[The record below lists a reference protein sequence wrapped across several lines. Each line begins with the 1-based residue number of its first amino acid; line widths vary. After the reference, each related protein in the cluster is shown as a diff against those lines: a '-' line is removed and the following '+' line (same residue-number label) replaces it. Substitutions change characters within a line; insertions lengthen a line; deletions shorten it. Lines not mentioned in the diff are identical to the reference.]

1 MSAALA
7 GNQLLELLVPRL
19 LDALPLLDDESGIFT
34 LPLEAQA
41 QPLRFELRAWEGYE
55 DDYRALTG
63 SGYTNLQVACQAV
76 RDQQRIGDPV
86 IVAMVADSE
95 QFRVELQLPA
105 PSPLRDREFDI
116 AYDLWIV
123 DVENVARS
131 NSTLVYYDRT
141 APGENA
147 PFTFSGPALIDRDH
161 LEANAGFARLELTRW
176 ADLRLEDQVQVFFRP
191 TGGAL
196 PTVPTAII
204 TITQANRLLPSIPL
218 LIAEQLLVSGSF
230 EVSCQLHDRAGNINR
245 ASNLL
250 PITVDLVGG
259 GELLLPI
266 KRIEPDFVSIFGWI
280 NCSSLQR
287 ATLDPWPDPGIPRGM
302 RFRVPLPQDGLSVGD
317 PVQISWQMCRD
328 PFGRVPISEASFLP
342 FEPTPLRADGLVV
355 MPFIDELIV
364 DEFRKVFEPGRDP
377 FEGSVN
383 VAYRART
390 QAGRWR
396 TSAVEVVNVSLQRPG
411 GGVCSGP
418 WITEQVWFPQN
429 RSLIM
434 GAYEGTG
441 GSAELTAEEKRII
454 AEEKR
459 IAELERQREEE
470 AKAAFKAERNEILQ
484 NRSSFPTAIRKVK
497 SASGGIFS
505 VPDPLADEFTII
517 GTLANNAV
525 VRPNEIPISAL
536 TDLDGDGS
544 DNSNNFIRITVPEW
558 AETGGQ
564 DYDTSRD
571 QVRLIFNGIPWRYA
585 NEGEPSDWEDD
596 PAEELRRGEP
606 FSIAYGN
613 PENVPFPVTVEITP
627 KMLESL
633 GEGIHRIAYEV
644 VNDQALNRDPS
655 LPQRMTLDRV
665 PPSFGVPPAALLTP
679 TVPPPMEAGGPVF
692 SKEYLDANATVIFP
706 IPSYA
711 VARAGD
717 LTRLLNG
724 SDDTQIVPYTVI
736 WPEIDAVAPA
746 PQIAVSAA
754 ALQALGNGNHQLV
767 YILADR
773 SGNPSGKSL
782 GYNFTVRLEELPSA
796 LLAPEINNP
805 DGTPKVDP
813 IVRADLFPTTDL
825 TKVVDIVIPAYAGS
839 QPADQIEVT
848 WIDGTG
854 APRVLTQFPFSTGK
868 VSVNWGFLSVPDS
881 RALYTASV
889 TYRVLRNGQSF
900 GPSPAAS
907 PRVDLRIVGP
917 VNPNEPDPINPA
929 LTLLTVVGGSGRS
942 PDNFITPLDY
952 GRRPDGNDGVLD
964 GTIKFTV
971 YEGAEAG
978 HVVTIYYDGQQVSTL
993 TLGNEAPG
1001 TEIPFNL
1008 PGGTIETAG
1017 NGLKLAYYTIKE
1029 TAAATNFQQSLN
1041 TQVNVSAIT
1050 VLMRNF
1056 VWFDYTQSVP
1066 ATRQNQRPGTTTNL
1080 TGVVNC
1086 SSMPWNNINLILR
1099 DFRAGDPE
1107 RPDEVANPPVEVT
1120 LQAGDFVTVYWEYHS
1135 GSSLGDL
1142 PAPTVEKA
1150 LQEIQIPVGFSPAA
1164 GMRYPIRYTNDL
1176 FNQASN
1182 PPTPVAD
1189 SIVCRFSIRRGA
1201 NSWISRKCLVKY
1213 NTRQGGLVCTG
1224 WVPS

>member
-1 MSAALA
+1 MA
-7 GNQLLELLVPRL
+7 GNQLLELQLPTL

-41 QPLRFELRAWEGYE
+41 QPLRFELHAWEGYE
-55 DDYRALTG
+55 DDYRTLIG

-76 RDQQRIGDPV
+76 RDQQRTGDPV

-105 PSPLRDREFDI
+105 PSPLRDREFTI

-131 NSTLVYYDRT
+131 CPTHVYYDRT
-141 APGENA
+141 APGENT
-147 PFTFSGPALIDRDH
+147 PFTFSGPSFIDRDH
-161 LEANAGFARLELTRW
+161 LEANAGFARLELPRW

-191 TGGAL
+191 TGGAP

-204 TITQANRLLPSIPL
+204 AITQANRLLPNIPL

-230 EVSCQLHDRAGNINR
+230 DVSCQLRDRAGNINR
-245 ASNLL
+245 ASNVL

-280 NCSSLQR
+280 NCNSLQR

-302 RFRVPLPQDGLSVGD
+302 RFRVPLPQDGVSVGD

-328 PFGRVPISEASFLP
+328 LSGRVPISEPSLLP
-342 FEPTPLRADGLVV
+342 LEPTPLRADGIVV

-383 VAYRART
+383 VAYRVRT
-390 QAGRWR
+390 QVGRWR
-396 TSAVEVVNVSLQRPG
+396 TSTVDVVNVSIQRPG

-418 WITEQVWFPQN
+418 WITEQVWFPKN
-429 RSLIM
+429 RSRIM

-441 GSAELTAEEKRII
+441 MGVTAELKAEQERL
-454 AEEKR
+454 
-459 IAELERQREEE
+459 LEQE
-470 AKAAFKAERNEILQ
+470 AKAAFEAERNRIIEQ
-484 NRSSFPTAIRKVK
+484 RSSNPTAIGKVK
-497 SASGGIFS
+497 SASVGLFE
-505 VPDPLADEFTII
+505 VPGPLADEFTIV
-517 GTLANNAV
+517 GALPNNAV
-525 VRPNEIPISAL
+525 VRPNEIPL
-536 TDLDGDGS
+536 TAYVEENENDYLH
-544 DNSNNFIRITVPEW
+544 IEVPRW
-558 AETGGQ
+558 AESGGM
-564 DYDTSRD
+564 DYEGSRD
-571 QVRLIFNGIPWRYA
+571 EVRLIFDGVPWRYA
-585 NEGEPSDWEDD
+585 GEEGEPEDD
-596 PAEELRRGEP
+596 PAEEARRGQP
-606 FSIAYGN
+606 FSLPYPIDVGQ
-613 PENVPFPVTVEITP
+613 PFPVQIQITP
-627 KMLESL
+627 KMLEYL
-633 GEGIHRIAYEV
+633 GEGSHRIAYEV

-655 LPQRMTLDRV
+655 LPQRITLDRIA
-665 PPSFGVPPAALLTP
+665 PSSGVAPAALLTP
-679 TVPPPMEAGGPVF
+679 TVAPPVEAGVPVF
-692 SKEYLDANATVIFP
+692 SKEYLDANPTVTFP
-706 IPSYA
+706 VQGYA

-717 LTRLLNG
+717 QITLLNG
-724 SDDTQIVPYTVI
+724 NDDSDVVPLTVI
-736 WPEIDAVAPA
+736 WPETDAVAPS
-746 PQIAVSAA
+746 PQVQVPAT

-767 YILADR
+767 YILTDR
-773 SGNPSGKSL
+773 AGNPSGKSI
-782 GYNFTVRLEELPSA
+782 GYNFTVRLEEVPSN

-805 DGTPKVDP
+805 DGTPKNDP
-813 IVRADLFPTTDL
+813 IVRADLSPVTDL
-825 TKVVDIVIPAYAGS
+825 TKVVDIVIPAYNGS
-839 QPADQIEVT
+839 QPTDQIEVSWT
-848 WIDGTG
+848 DGT
-854 APRVLTQFPFSTGK
+854 ATPRVLPVFPFSTGK
-868 VSVNWGFLSVPDS
+868 VSVDWAFLSTPDP

-889 TYRVLRNGQSF
+889 TYRVLRNGQPF

-942 PDNFITPLDY
+942 PDNFITPLDHVVE
-952 GRRPDGNDGVLD
+952 NDGTIRVLD
-964 GTIKFTV
+964 GTIRFTV
-971 YEGAEAG
+971 YEGAGAG
-978 HVVTIYYDGQQVSTL
+978 HVVTIFYGGQQVTTL
-993 TLGNEAPG
+993 TLTTEVPG
-1001 TEIPFNL
+1001 DVVEFNL
-1008 PGGTIETAG
+1008 PGATIQAQG
-1017 NGLKLAYYTIKE
+1017 NGVIPAYYTIKE

-1056 VWFDYTQSVP
+1056 VWYDYTQSVP
-1066 ATRQNQRPGTTTNL
+1066 TARQNQRPGTTTNL

-1086 SSMPWNNINLILR
+1086 SSAPWNTINLTLR

-1107 RPDEVANPPVEVT
+1107 RPDEVANPPVSVN
-1120 LQAGDFVTVYWEYHS
+1120 LQAGDFLTVYWEYHS

-1142 PAPTVEKA
+1142 AAPTVERA
-1150 LQEIQIPVGFSPAA
+1150 LPEFQVPAGFNPAA
-1164 GMRYPIRYTNDL
+1164 GVRYPIRYANDL

-1189 SIVCRFSIRRGA
+1189 SIVCRFSIRRGTS
-1201 NSWISRKCLVKY
+1201 SWISRKCLVKY

-1224 WVPS
+1224 WVAS

>member
-1 MSAALA
+1 MTILVQRNSAVSATLA
-7 GNQLLELLVPRL
+7 GNQLLELQVPKL
-19 LDALPLLDDESGIFT
+19 LDALPLLDDENGTFT

-55 DDYRALTG
+55 DDYRTLTG

-123 DVENVARS
+123 DVGNVARS

-147 PFTFSGPALIDRDH
+147 PFTFSGPSLIDREH
-161 LEANAGFARLELTRW
+161 LEANAGFARLELPRW

-196 PTVPTAII
+196 PALPTAII
-204 TITQANRLLPSIPL
+204 AITQANRLLPNIPL
-218 LIAEQLLVSGSF
+218 LIAERLLVSGSF
-230 EVSCQLHDRAGNINR
+230 EVSCQLRDRAGNLNR

-259 GELLLPI
+259 EELLLPI

-302 RFRVPLPQDGLSVGD
+302 RFRVPLPQDGVSVGD
-317 PVQISWQMCRD
+317 LVQISWQMCRD
-328 PFGRVPISEASFLP
+328 SFGRMPISEPSLLP
-342 FEPTPLRADGLVV
+342 FEPTPMRADGIVV
-355 MPFIDELIV
+355 MPFINELIV
-364 DEFRKVFEPGRDP
+364 EELRKVFEPGRDP

-383 VAYRART
+383 VAYRVRT

-434 GAYEGTG
+434 GAYEGVSTG
-441 GSAELTAEEKRII
+441 GPAELKAEE
-454 AEEKR
+454 
-459 IAELERQREEE
+459 ERRQEQE
-470 AKAAFKAERNEILQ
+470 AKAAFEAERNRIIEQ
-484 NRSSFPTAIRKVK
+484 RSSSPTAIGKVR
-497 SASGGIFS
+497 SASGGLFE
-505 VPDPLADEFTII
+505 VPGPLADEFTIV
-517 GTLANNAV
+517 GALPNNAV
-525 VRPNEIPISAL
+525 VRPNEIPL
-536 TDLDGDGS
+536 TAYVEGNENDYVY
-544 DNSNNFIRITVPEW
+544 IEVPRW
-558 AETGGQ
+558 AESGGM
-564 DYDTSRD
+564 DYEGSRD
-571 QVRLIFNGIPWRYA
+571 QVRLIFNGVPWRY
-585 NEGEPSDWEDD
+585 EGEDGEPEEDD
-596 PAEELRRGEP
+596 PAEEARRGEP
-606 FSIAYGN
+606 FSLPYPIDAAQ
-613 PENVPFPVTVEITP
+613 PFPVQIQITP
-627 KMLESL
+627 KMLEFL
-633 GEGIHRIAYEV
+633 GEGIHRISYMV
-644 VNDQALNRDPS
+644 MNDQALNPDPS
-655 LPQRMTLDRV
+655 LPQRITLDRI
-665 PPSFGVPPAALLTP
+665 PPSNGVPPLALLTP
-679 TVPPPMEAGGPVF
+679 TVPPPMEAGVPIFTG
-692 SKEYLDANATVIFP
+692 EYLDANATVTFP
-706 IPSYA
+706 IPPYV

-717 LTRLLNG
+717 RIQLLNG
-724 SDDTQIVPYTVI
+724 SDDAEIVPLTVI
-736 WPEIDAVAPA
+736 WPETDAVAPA
-746 PQIAVSAA
+746 PQISVSAA
-754 ALQALGNGNHQLV
+754 TLRALGNGSHQLV
-767 YILADR
+767 YVLADR
-773 SGNPSGKSL
+773 PGSPSGKSI
-782 GYNFTVRLEELPSA
+782 GYNFTVRLEAQPGN

-805 DGTPKVDP
+805 DSTPKVDP
-813 IVRADLFPTTDL
+813 IVRADLFPVTDL
-825 TKVVDIVIPAYAGS
+825 TKVVDIAIPAYDGS
-839 QPADQIEVT
+839 QPTDLIEVT
-848 WIDGTG
+848 WTDGAGT
-854 APRVLTQFPFSTGK
+854 PRIITPFPFSTGK
-868 VSVNWGFLSVPDS
+868 VSVNWTFLSVPDS

-889 TYRVLRNGQSF
+889 TYRVLRNGQPF

-917 VNPNEPDPINPA
+917 VNPNEPDPVNPA

-942 PDNFITPLDY
+942 PDNFITPLDHVVE
-952 GRRPDGNDGVLD
+952 NDGTIRVLD

-978 HVVTIYYDGQQVSTL
+978 HVVTIFYGGQQVTTL
-993 TLGNEAPG
+993 TLSTEVPG
-1001 TEIPFNL
+1001 EVVDFNL
-1008 PGGTIETAG
+1008 SGAIIQAQG
-1017 NGLKLAYYTIKE
+1017 NGVIPANYTIKE

-1066 ATRQNQRPGTTTNL
+1066 AARQNQRPGTTTNL

-1107 RPDEVANPPVEVT
+1107 RPEEVANPPVSVS
-1120 LQAGDFVTVYWEYHS
+1120 LQAGDFVTVFWEYHS

-1142 PAPTVEKA
+1142 AAPTVERA
-1150 LQEIQIPVGFSPAA
+1150 LPEVQVPAGFNPAA
-1164 GMRYPIRYTNDL
+1164 GVRYPIRYANDL
-1176 FNQASN
+1176 FNQVSN

-1189 SIVCRFSIRRGA
+1189 SIVCRFSVRRGT

-1224 WVPS
+1224 WVAS